1 MSVTANYD
9 SSYRKGIT
17 SVTFARQNQY
27 NAWLDYDGTWLG
39 QYTGQGNVWNG
50 TLVGNQ
56 QNIGKTL
63 RVTVVA
69 TGGATEVYTTT
80 ITSPC

>member
-1 MSVTANYD
+1 MSITANYD
-9 SSYRKGIT
+9 NSYRKGIT
-17 SVTFARQNQY
+17 SVTFERQNEY
-27 NAWLDYDGTWLG
+27 NAWLDFDGSWLG

-50 TLVGNQ
+50 TLGGNQ

-69 TGGATEVYTTT
+69 TGGATEVYTTP